1 MKHLKNI
8 ISRFCENNKGISSYF
23 GIIMSC
29 KQLLVILFAIAV
41 SVIVQGCGTSSEG
54 YKMVNIGEL
63 EFHYDYEGHE
73 PNPISKQAYR
83 KWLQQKTFCE
93 SFELASDPV
102 KFSWEE
108 LDHAGS
114 TPMAR
119 AYCTLRVKLNKRI
132 VLADIDCMKKYFPDD
147 DRLYKPEIYDPQ
159 NVVKQLFGSIRIDL
173 IGTDGVALQQSFIDP
188 AIQVGVGNN
197 GLPTRTENLDR
208 LYEFFHFLTTAAVGE
223 EYDWVFDIG
232 AIPLNTIDTP
242 AHIAGVEEL
251 FSTIAGITIR
261 YGGPESVVYGI
272 DFEGENI
279 WDFE

>member
-1 MKHLKNI
+1 
-8 ISRFCENNKGISSYF
+8 
-23 GIIMSC
+23 MSC
-29 KQLLVILFAIAV
+29 KHLLGILLAIAV
-41 SVIVQGCGTSSEG
+41 SVLVQGCGSASDG

-63 EFHYDYEGHE
+63 EFHYDYERQE
-73 PNPISKQAYR
+73 PDQMSKLTYR

-108 LDHAGS
+108 LDNAGS

-132 VLADIDCMKKYFPDD
+132 VLADIDCMKKHFPYD
-147 DRLYKPEIYDPQ
+147 DRLYVHEIYDPQ

-173 IGTDGVALQQSFIDP
+173 IGTDGVALQESFLNP
-188 AIQVGVGNN
+188 AIQVGVDNN
-197 GLPTRTENLDR
+197 GMPTRTENLDR

-223 EYDWVFDIG
+223 EYDWFFDIG

-242 AHIAGVEEL
+242 VHIAGVEEL

-279 WDFE
+279 WDLE